1 MSVLQSILRDLGE
14 EFTFTR
20 FKGKLETKKE
30 SFNFSQK
37 SGLEQRM
44 ALLESFLHSPGR
56 FGYYNKVSSGLRFA
70 SGQLTIVDLSDRLI
84 DPYIAS
90 ALFDIVVRNFE
101 RADAGTGKVLL
112 VDEAHKVTSTFVM

>member
-1 MSVLQSILRDLGE
+1 MRDLGE
-14 EFTFTR
+14 DFTFTR
-20 FKGKLETKKE
+20 FKEKLEISKK

-44 ALLESFLHSPGR
+44 ALLDSFLHTPVTGK
-56 FGYYNKVSSGLRFA
+56 FGYYNKVTSCLRFT

-84 DPYIAS
+84 DHYIAS

-101 RADAGTGKVLL
+101 RADVGTGKVLL
-112 VDEAHKVTSTFVM
+112 VDEAHKVTSIFAI